1 MSGNPQWPDLP
12 FSAWSDSCNTLQ
24 LWTQIAG
31 KVRLALTP
39 LINHWWN
46 VTYRVT
52 ARGIALRAT
61 SYQARTFDIIFDFV
75 DHQLVIEASDG
86 RAEGFALKPM
96 SVAEFHAA
104 FMERLR
110 RLGIDVHI
118 WTMPSE
124 IENAVP
130 FDRDHT
136 HGQYDPVFTQKFWQ
150 ALVQADRVMNE
161 FRARFIGKASPVHF
175 FWGSFDLAVT
185 RFSGRTAPP
194 PQSVTPNVASWV
206 MAEAYSHEVSSCGFW
221 PGNGG
226 YGRAAF
232 YVYAYPEPA
241 GYGDTPP
248 AIGRRLLRQKRRPVH
263 PALRRCPA
271 GPRRRRAA
279 ARISAGNLCGGGRSG
294 SMGSQDAGARQ
305 LTESS
310 EWEDPR
316 SCQRMAPSKERKE
329 RTATPVS

>member
-1 MSGNPQWPDLP
+1 MSDYSQWPDLP
-12 FSAWSDSCNTLQ
+12 LAAWSETCDTLH

-52 ARGIALRAT
+52 SRGLALRAT
-61 SYQARTFDIIFDFV
+61 PYQGRTFDIVFDFV
-75 DHQLVIEASDG
+75 EHRLVIESSDG
-86 RAEGFALKPM
+86 RVEQFALKPM
-96 SVAEFHAA
+96 PVADFYAEI
-104 FMERLR
+104 MQQLR

-118 WTMPSE
+118 WTMPCE
-124 IENAVP
+124 IESAVP
-130 FDRDHT
+130 FDRDRT
-136 HGQYDPVFTQKFWQ
+136 HAQYDPAYAQKFWQ
-150 ALVQADRVMNE
+150 AMVQANRVMNE
-161 FRARFIGKASPVHF
+161 FRARFIGKVSPVHF

-194 PQSVTPNVASWV
+194 PKGVTPNVASWV

-241 GYGDTPP
+241 GYGDTRPQAP
-248 AIGRRLLRQKRRPVH
+248 AAFYDKALGQFILPYDDVRQARDPDTLLLGFFQETYQ
-263 PALRRCPA
+263 
-271 GPRRRRAA
+271 AA
-279 ARISAGNLCGGGRSG
+279 ADLARWDRKALERG
-294 SMGSQDAGARQ
+294 S
-305 LTESS
+305 
-310 EWEDPR
+310 
-316 SCQRMAPSKERKE
+316 
-329 RTATPVS
+329 